1 MPTHQQ
7 VGQPAWSSH
16 LAGSIEDCAAVLE
29 LVADG
34 TVSSRLTPVS
44 FDEIGGGLERLQ
56 RGEVV
61 GRLVA
66 MLD

>member
-1 MPTHQQ
+1 MDVIAAYRDVV
-7 VGQPAWSSH
+7 VGS
-16 LAGSIEDCAAVLE
+16 LVGSIEDCVAVLK

-34 TVSSRLTPVS
+34 TVSSQLSYVT
-44 FDEIGGGLERLQ
+44 FDEIGEGLERLQ

-66 MLD
+66 LLH